1 MARNPHEACPSEF
14 MPFIRRSLPFS
25 ELPEEALA
33 GLARH
38 CAIDFVPKGT
48 RVFIQGETVVD
59 SIYLIQ
65 SGGVR
70 LYLSQGQGPQPSGEE
85 KLVDYRGEG
94 GSFGAL
100 AIIRG
105 STANLNVDTIEDS
118 FFFRIPKD
126 VFESLVES
134 YPSISQ
140 YYLKAFSEGYVSK
153 AFAELR
159 QQHHDLYCADS
170 GLYLFSTRM
179 GDLVKGPPVTIEAG
193 RTIRDAAGIMAERG
207 IGSLLVLGPDKAPG
221 QDIAGIVTDKDLRRA
236 MAEGEP
242 YDAPVEFIM
251 SSPVATVGHH
261 ETCFDGLLR
270 MMAGQIHHLAV
281 VRPDGSED
289 KVMGMVTSHD
299 IMVVQGRSPLSIFR
313 DILGQRRIE
322 GLYDLSNKV
331 PWVTGSLMEEGAK
344 AGNISRMIA
353 VLNDLILEKLLTM
366 LQDEMGPP
374 PAPWCWILMGSEGRR
389 EQTFRTDQDNALVY
403 LDPNDEEHARA
414 CEAYFKPFTEAAIQH
429 LVQCGYPLCPGDMM
443 ASNEKWRQPHK
454 VFRDYFERMI
464 LNPEPEQVLGATIF
478 FDFRP
483 GFGSKEL
490 GDTLR
495 GHVTRHASRQDVF
508 LRYLARDCLATR
520 PPLSFFRNFIVEK
533 DGEHK
538 NTFDIKEQ
546 ALTPFVDFARVMAL
560 KNGIRETNT
569 MDRLRL
575 LAEGEHISSDL
586 AAEAAEAYEF
596 LMQVRLVHQM
606 RQINDHQEPD
616 NRVNPAQL
624 TDLEKRTV
632 KEAFRVVTGLQNNL
646 KDVFRLNVG

>member
-1 MARNPHEACPSEF
+1 MARNPHEACPNEF
-14 MPFIRRSLPFS
+14 MPFIRRTLPFS
-25 ELPEEALA
+25 DLPDDVLA
-33 GLARH
+33 GLAKH

-48 RVFIQGETVVD
+48 RVFVQGETVVD

-65 SGGVR
+65 RGGVR
-70 LYLSQGQGPQPSGEE
+70 LYLSQSQGDD

-105 STANLNVDTIEDS
+105 STANLNVDTLEDS
-118 FFFRIPKD
+118 FFFRIPKE
-126 VFESLVES
+126 VFEPLVES

-140 YYLKAFSEGYVSK
+140 YYLKAFSDDYVSK

-159 QQHHDLYCADS
+159 QQHHELTCADS

-179 GDLVKGPPVTIEAG
+179 EDLIKGPPRTIEAG
-193 RTIRDAAGIMAERG
+193 RSIRDAARVMAEHG
-207 IGSLLVLGPDKAPG
+207 IGSLLVRGPSRADDKG
-221 QDIAGIVTDKDLRRA
+221 MAGIVTDKDLRRA

-281 VRPDGSED
+281 VRNNE
-289 KVMGMVTSHD
+289 VVGMVTSHD
-299 IMVVQGRSPLSIFR
+299 IMVVQGRSPMSIFR
-313 DILGQRRIE
+313 DIKSQRSIE
-322 GLYDLSNKV
+322 GLYDLSHKV
-331 PWVTGSLMEEGAK
+331 PWVTNTLMEEGAK
-344 AGNISRMIA
+344 AGNITRMIS

-403 LDPNDEEHARA
+403 LDPRDAEHAQA
-414 CEAYFKPFTEAAIQH
+414 CEAYFWPFSEVAISH
-429 LVQCGYPLCPGDMM
+429 LVKCGYPLCPGGMM

-464 LNPEPEQVLGATIF
+464 LNPEPEQVLSANIF

-483 GFGSKEL
+483 GFGAKEL
-490 GDTLR
+490 GDSLR
-495 GHVTRHASRQDVF
+495 SHVTRHAGRQEVF

-533 DGEHK
+533 NGEHK

-546 ALTPFVDFARVMAL
+546 GLTPFVDFARTMAL
-560 KNGIRETNT
+560 KHGIRETNT
-569 MDRLRL
+569 LDRLRL
-575 LAEGEHISSDL
+575 LADGEHVATDL
-586 AAEAAEAYEF
+586 VSEAAEAYEF

-606 RQINDHQEPD
+606 RRINDGQEPD
-616 NRVNPAQL
+616 NRVNPAHL
-624 TDLEKRTV
+624 TDLEKRTL
-632 KEAFRVVTGLQNNL
+632 KEAFGVITGLQNHL

>member
-1 MARNPHEACPSEF
+1 
-14 MPFIRRSLPFS
+14 MPFIRGTLPFS

-48 RVFIQGETVVD
+48 RVFVQGETIVD

-65 SGGVR
+65 RGGVR
-70 LYLSQGQGPQPSGEE
+70 LYLSQSQGDD

-126 VFESLVES
+126 AFLSLVES
-134 YPSISQ
+134 HPSISQ
-140 YYLKAFSEGYVSK
+140 YYLKAFSESYVSK

-159 QQHHDLYCADS
+159 QQHHELTCADS

-179 GDLVKGPPVTIEAG
+179 GDLIKGEPMTIEAG
-193 RTIRDAAGIMAERG
+193 RSIREAARIMADRG
-207 IGSLLVLGPDKAPG
+207 IGSLLVSAPDG
-221 QDIAGIVTDKDLRRA
+221 DTAGIVTDKDLRRA

-281 VRPDGSED
+281 VRND
-289 KVMGMVTSHD
+289 KVVGMVTSHD

-313 DILGQRRIE
+313 DIKGQRSIE
-322 GLYDLSNKV
+322 GLYDLARKV
-331 PWVTGSLMEEGAK
+331 PWVTNTLMEEGAK

-389 EQTFRTDQDNALVY
+389 EQTFRTDQDNALIY
-403 LDPNDEEHARA
+403 LDPEDGAHAAA
-414 CEAYFKPFTEAAIQH
+414 CEAYFKPFTQAAIEH
-429 LVQCGYPLCPGDMM
+429 LVKCGYPLCPGEMM
-443 ASNEKWRQPHK
+443 ASNPKWRLPYA

-464 LNPEPEQVLGATIF
+464 LNPEPEQVLNATIF

-483 GFGSKEL
+483 GFGAKEL

-495 GHVTRHASRQDVF
+495 SHVTRHACRQDVF
-508 LRYLARDCLATR
+508 LRYLARDCLATK

-533 DGEHK
+533 NGEHK
-538 NTFDIKEQ
+538 NTFNIKHQ
-546 ALTPFVDFARVMAL
+546 GLTPFVDFARAMAL
-560 KNGIRETNT
+560 KHGIRETNT
-569 MDRLRL
+569 LDRLRL
-575 LAEGEHISSDL
+575 LGDGEHVSADL
-586 AAEAAEAYEF
+586 VSEAAEAYEF

-606 RQINDHQEPD
+606 RQINEDREPD
-616 NRVNPAQL
+616 NRVNPAHL
-624 TDLEKRTV
+624 TDLEKQTL
-632 KEAFRVVTGLQNNL
+632 KEAFAVIGGLQNHL
-646 KDVFRLNVG
+646 KDVFSLNVG

>member
-1 MARNPHEACPSEF
+1 MAHDPHEACPSEF
-14 MPFIRRSLPFS
+14 MPFIKRTLPFS
-25 ELPEEALA
+25 ELPEQALA
-33 GLARH
+33 GLAKH
-38 CAIDFVPKGT
+38 CAIDFAPKGT
-48 RVFIQGETVVD
+48 RVFIQNETVVD

-65 SGGVR
+65 RGGVR
-70 LYLSQGQGPQPSGEE
+70 LYLSQSQGPHSEGD

-94 GSFGAL
+94 GTFGAL

-140 YYLKAFSEGYVSK
+140 YYLKAFSESYVSK

-159 QQHHDLYCADS
+159 QQHHDLFCANS
-170 GLYLFSTRM
+170 GLFLFSTRL
-179 GDLVKGPPVTIEAG
+179 GDLIKGPARFIDAG
-193 RTIRDAAGIMAERG
+193 RTIREGARLMAEHG
-207 IGSLLVLGPDKAPG
+207 IGSLLVRGPDG
-221 QDIAGIVTDKDLRRA
+221 DTAGIVTDKDLRRA
-236 MAEGEP
+236 VAEGES

-289 KVMGMVTSHD
+289 KVIGMVTSHD
-299 IMVVQGRSPLSIFR
+299 IMLVQVRSPLSIFR
-313 DILGQRRIE
+313 DIMGQRRIE
-322 GLYDLSNKV
+322 GLYDLSRKV
-331 PWVTGSLMEEGAK
+331 PWVTGTLIEEGAK

-389 EQTFRTDQDNALVY
+389 EQTFRTDQDNALTY
-403 LDPNDEEHARA
+403 LDPADEEHARA
-414 CEAYFKPFTEAAIQH
+414 CEAYFRPFSEAAINH
-429 LVQCGYPLCPGDMM
+429 LVKCGYPLCPGDMM
-443 ASNEKWRQPHK
+443 ASNPLWRQPFA

-464 LNPEPEQVLGATIF
+464 LNPEPEQVREATIF

-483 GFGSKEL
+483 GFGAKEL
-490 GDTLR
+490 GDALR
-495 GHVTRHASRQDVF
+495 GHVTRHARRQDVF

-533 DGEHK
+533 NGEHK
-538 NTFDIKEQ
+538 NTFDIKKQ
-546 ALTPFVDFARVMAL
+546 GLTPFVDFARTMAL
-560 KNGIRETNT
+560 QNGIRETNT
-569 MDRLRL
+569 LDRLRL
-575 LAEGEHISSDL
+575 LGEGEHVSTDL
-586 AAEAAEAYEF
+586 VSESAEAYEF

-606 RQINDHQEPD
+606 RQLNEDMEPD
-616 NRVNPAQL
+616 NHVNPAHL
-624 TDLEKRTV
+624 TDLEKRTL
-632 KEAFRVVTGLQNNL
+632 KEAFGVITGLQQNL

>member
-1 MARNPHEACPSEF
+1 MARNPHEACPNEF
-14 MPFIRRSLPFS
+14 MPFIRRTLPFS
-25 ELPEEALA
+25 ELPEETLA

-38 CAIDFVPKGT
+38 CAIDFAPKGT

-65 SGGVR
+65 RGGVR
-70 LYLSQGQGPQPSGEE
+70 LYLSQSQGDD

-94 GSFGAL
+94 DSFGAL

-126 VFESLVES
+126 AFQSVVES
-134 YPSISQ
+134 HPSVSQ
-140 YYLKAFSEGYVSK
+140 YYLKAFSESYVSK

-179 GDLVKGPPVTIEAG
+179 GDLIKGPPKAIEAG
-193 RTIRDAAGIMAERG
+193 RTIREAASVMAENG
-207 IGSLLVLGPDKAPG
+207 IGSLLVRGPDPTPG
-221 QDIAGIVTDKDLRRA
+221 EDIAGIVTDKDLRRA

-281 VRPDGSED
+281 VRRDE
-289 KVMGMVTSHD
+289 VVGMVTSHD

-313 DILGQRRIE
+313 DIMGQRSIE
-322 GLYDLSNKV
+322 GLYDLSRKV
-331 PWVTGSLMEEGAK
+331 PWVTGTLMEEGAK

-389 EQTFRTDQDNALVY
+389 EQTFRTDQDNALIY
-403 LDPNDEEHARA
+403 MDPGNDDQARA
-414 CEAYFKPFTEAAIQH
+414 CEAYFKPFTEAAIGH
-429 LVQCGYPLCPGDMM
+429 LVKCGYPLCPGDMM
-443 ASNEKWRQPHK
+443 ASNPKWRQPYAM
-454 VFRDYFERMI
+454 FRDYFERMI
-464 LNPEPEQVLGATIF
+464 LNPEPEQVLNATIF

-483 GFGSKEL
+483 GFGAKEL

-495 GHVTRHASRQDVF
+495 SHVTRHASRQDVF

-538 NTFDIKEQ
+538 NTFNIKKQ
-546 ALTPFVDFARVMAL
+546 GLTPFVDFARTMAL
-560 KNGIRETNT
+560 KHGIRETNT
-569 MDRLRL
+569 LDRLRL
-575 LAEGEHISSDL
+575 LAEGEHVSADL

-606 RQINDHQEPD
+606 RQINEDKEPD
-616 NRVNPAQL
+616 NRVNPAHL
-624 TDLEKRTV
+624 TDLEKRTL
-632 KEAFRVVTGLQNNL
+632 KEAFGVITSLQNNL